1 MIVVDNTDFYIGPLN
16 SEEHFHSC
24 CEIFYLK
31 KGRILL
37 NIEGKEY
44 EPAENSVHIISPME
58 RHSVTCLSEEYER
71 YIIFMNPD
79 DYEVY
84 CDNQILS
91 GILKNRPAE
100 YVHIFHSEIQDF
112 ELIFKNCAR
121 EYKEYKNCQF
131 TNLKMSNYIS
141 ELLIMLYRS
150 APERFA
156 QPEGKVEIAKVQR
169 YIDEN
174 YNKKIK
180 IAEIA
185 EMFYINQYYLSHI
198 FRSFTGYS
206 PKQYLSKIRLI
217 HVRQLLVKTDLTIA
231 EIAERTGYETMNDL
245 SRQFKNKFNMSPTE
259 FKKKHYHKCYY

>member
-1 MIVVDNTDFYIGPLN
+1 MVVVENADFYKGPLN

-24 CEIFYLK
+24 CEIFFLK

-44 EPAENSVHIISPME
+44 EPAVNSVHIISPME
-58 RHSVTCLSEEYER
+58 NHSVTCLSEEYER

-79 DYEVY
+79 NYEVY
-84 CDNQILS
+84 CNNQMLA

-100 YVHIFHSEIQDF
+100 FEHIFHSDTQNF
-112 ELIFKNCAR
+112 ESIFQNCAR
-121 EYKEYKNCQF
+121 EYKEYKDCQF
-131 TNLKMSNYIS
+131 SNLKMSNYIA

-156 QPEGKVEIAKVQR
+156 LPEGKLEIAKVQK

-174 YNKKIK
+174 YNTKIK
-180 IAEIA
+180 IAELA
-185 EMFYINQYYLSHI
+185 EMFYINQYYLSHV
-198 FRSFTGYS
+198 FRSYTGYS
-206 PKQYLSKIRLI
+206 PKQYLSKVRLI

-231 EIAERTGYETMNDL
+231 EIAERTGYETINDL
-245 SRQFKNKFNMSPTE
+245 SRQFKNKFKISPTE
-259 FKKKHYHKCYY
+259 FKKSQYNNSYH